1 MKRSLF
7 SAVRRARQAGLT
19 LVELMVSLVLVSVI
33 TLAVLALYNSS
44 AATYKTTDSNQE
56 LQDNARFIFEVVS
69 QAVRQAGLQDAAQY
83 SVFKAQN
90 QPTLAPS
97 YVWDT
102 SRFGTQAAL
111 FGYNNGKVA
120 SVTSVTDYG
129 SNDNTGLNASDVF
142 GVRYFGSS
150 TPTDPTVADGSIID
164 CRGIAVPYPLVEGDI
179 GLSLLQVGTGASG
192 EPELQCINRA
202 RAQVWPIV
210 AGVETFQVMYAVD
223 TDAASDTTPNRWLN
237 GKEVGDAGLWPSVR
251 TVRLGLV
258 LRGAVGSGV
267 NQGTPATLYPLGEDF
282 SKVSGAVPSN
292 SNFVFTPPSDGRL
305 RRAFTFNIA
314 VRNTVEQ

>member
-1 MKRSLF
+1 MKGSLF
-7 SAVRRARQAGLT
+7 SAARLGRQAGLT

-102 SRFGTQAAL
+102 SRFGTQPAL
-111 FGYNNGKVA
+111 FGYNDAKV
-120 SVTSVTDYG
+120 VGTTSYG
-129 SNDNTGLNASDVF
+129 ANDNGGLNASDVF

-150 TPTDPTVADGSIID
+150 TPADPTVADGSIID

-202 RAQVWPIV
+202 RTQVWPIV

-251 TVRLGLV
+251 TVRMGIV

-267 NQGTPATLYPLGEDF
+267 NQAIPALLYPLGEDF
-282 SKVSGAVPSN
+282 SKVSGTVPSN